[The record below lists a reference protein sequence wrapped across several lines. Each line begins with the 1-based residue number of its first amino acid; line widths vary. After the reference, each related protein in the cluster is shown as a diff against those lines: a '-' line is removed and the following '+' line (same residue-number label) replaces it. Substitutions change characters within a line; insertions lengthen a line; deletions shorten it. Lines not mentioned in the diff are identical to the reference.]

1 MRRPA
6 RRRPSV
12 VSRRSSVRRAHPSQ
26 RAALAI
32 QAVRGALTRVDN
44 ETPRARPILARASRQ
59 AVVDALLDDE
69 RVEVAVEI
77 GDWRLGIGGREYES
91 GKRQAISGNI

>member
-6 RRRPSV
+6 HRRSSFV
-12 VSRRSSVRRAHPSQ
+12 VRRSSFVIRHSSFVIRRSSVGAAHPSQ

-32 QAVRGALTRVDN
+32 QAMRGALTRVDK
-44 ETPRARPILARASRQ
+44 ETPRAWPILARASRQ
-59 AVVDALLDDE
+59 AVVDALLDDQ

-77 GDWRLGIGGREYES
+77 ANRRL
-91 GKRQAISGNI
+91 